1 MDNNQLEREPVGEPR
16 LTPAE
21 ARKLTDR
28 IKRDAESLWE
38 LIKQAYLGRAWI
50 ALNYPSWDVYC
61 ANEFGSLRLRLPRE
75 EREAVVRS
83 LLESGLSNRAVAST
97 LGVSEGTVRNDQKS
111 GAQFY
116 APETDAEADELA
128 EELIEAG
135 PTRPIITGGGTKVW
149 PATRLRLA
157 TTTRG
162 LDGKSYRP
170 FGGWPKPPK
179 KSVEPTVAERFERE
193 MGALDHLIDRL
204 SGLVAKANDTERAEL
219 AARWAD
225 ELADYERRL
234 GDVATEL
241 FQNVTPA

>member
-1 MDNNQLEREPVGEPR
+1 MTDEPDLRQVLNSTRAAVARQLESERHRPVGEPM
-16 LTPAE
+16 TATE
-21 ARKLTDR
+21 ARALTDR

-97 LGVSEGTVRNDQKS
+97 LGVSEGTVRNDQR

-128 EELIEAG
+128 EELIEAE
-135 PTRPIITGGGTKVW
+135 PLRFTGGGTRVE
-149 PATRLRLA
+149 PSTRLTLV
-157 TTTRG
+157 TRG
-162 LDGKSYRP
+162 LDGKQYARNL
-170 FGGWPKPPK
+170 
-179 KSVEPTVAERFERE
+179 EPTRPRLRTLVDRFEQE
-193 MGALDHLIDRL
+193 MDALDHLIDRL
-204 SGLVAKANDTERAEL
+204 SGLLAEASDAERAEL
-219 AARWAD
+219 ASRWAD
-225 ELADYERRL
+225 VVVDRAARL
-234 GDVATEL
+234 SGL
-241 FQNVTPA
+241 L